1 MRKSRVLTTAA
12 AALLLAALGLATGT
26 SAQANTPPTGQ
37 GPVEYRVHDAVA
49 RAETLDAVGLD
60 IVKRSGNDLFVVGD
74 ETTGAEL
81 SQLGF
86 KTEVS
91 KRYPAATWAA
101 PRLAPG
107 AAPQDE
113 TYDGGYHTVNAHY
126 ANMTAAASAH
136 PDLATVVNY
145 GQSWRKQQGQGGYD
159 LKAICITKKV
169 SGDCALNPNSTKP
182 RFLLQAQ
189 IHAREIATGE
199 LAYKYIN
206 YLVSGYGTDTTVTNL
221 LNTTEIW
228 VVPIVNPD
236 GVNIVQQGG
245 NSPVLHRK
253 NGDFTSADLSRCGD
267 SAGSQPGVDNNRN
280 FGYHWLKNTSKCDQT
295 TSTSNGASDSEP
307 ETKALEQLWTQLFG
321 DHRADGAT
329 DLPDANARGT
339 ALMLHSY
346 AGLILLP
353 WGYSN
358 TVHTPNDAQFR
369 AMGKAMSAFS
379 GYAYGQPGDVLYNAA
394 GVTDDYAYGKL
405 GIASFTI
412 ELDGPGACDGFTP
425 SFSCVN
431 STFWPYM
438 VKTFNY
444 LASKAPSP
452 YK

>member
-1 MRKSRVLTTAA
+1 
-12 AALLLAALGLATGT
+12 
-26 SAQANTPPTGQ
+26 
-37 GPVEYRVHDAVA
+37 
-49 RAETLDAVGLD
+49 
-60 IVKRSGNDLFVVGD
+60 
-74 ETTGAEL
+74 
-81 SQLGF
+81 
-86 KTEVS
+86 
-91 KRYPAATWAA
+91 
-101 PRLAPG
+101 
-107 AAPQDE
+107 
-113 TYDGGYHTVNAHY
+113 
-126 ANMTAAASAH
+126 
-136 PDLATVVNY
+136 
-145 GQSWRKQQGQGGYD
+145 
-159 LKAICITKKV
+159 
-169 SGDCALNPNSTKP
+169 
-182 RFLLQAQ
+182 
-189 IHAREIATGE
+189 
-199 LAYKYIN
+199 
-206 YLVSGYGTDTTVTNL
+206 VTNL